1 MIISLVSNQ
10 LTKIVDTVKPILYS
24 LYNIGSDSAGYGI
37 FTTEALI
44 TLQHLNIHWDEYF
57 NFWNMKSTIKQ
68 IFLPSSNSR
77 SRSNSEA
84 KRFLS
89 EEFLFSKSDG
99 VWRWPVWWKIF
110 LSRYSKECLQL
121 YNQHLFAF
129 RYYFEI
135 KCSLRSSHSKML
147 IEFMNHEYES

>member
-1 MIISLVSNQ
+1 MKYPIKWLYEHDNILSLKSAQ
-10 LTKIVDTVKPILYS
+10 KIVD
-24 LYNIGSDSAGYGI
+24 SAGNGI
-37 FTTEALI
+37 FTTETLI
-44 TLQHLNIHWDEYF
+44 TLQHPNIHF
-57 NFWNMKSTIKQ
+57 SFWNMKSTIKQ

-129 RYYFEI
+129 RYCFEI
-135 KCSLRSSHSKML
+135 KCSPRSSYSKML
-147 IEFMNHEYES
+147 IEFMNHKYESPDECWRL